1 MSAEQA
7 YGESGYS
14 QDLQINN
21 VVTIRPPAVS
31 YHTHP
36 DLLVPLFTQ
45 KRTAFKAF
53 AARDLG
59 FCTVPCAKLGVAG
72 FSKLVNTVVAG
83 GATAKVTDS
92 SNKDDKNRVVSTSLS
107 GKSGKAAKDK
117 DSMTHDKTR

>member
-1 MSAEQA
+1 M
-7 YGESGYS
+7 
-14 QDLQINN
+14 
-21 VVTIRPPAVS
+21 TIWPPAVS

-45 KRTAFKAF
+45 KCTALKAF

-72 FSKLVNTVVAG
+72 SSKLVNTVVAK
-83 GATAKVTDS
+83 GAAAEVTDS
-92 SNKDDKNRVVSTSLS
+92 NNKGDKNRVVSTSLS
-107 GKSGKAAKDK
+107 GRSGKAAKDN